1 MNIEDI
7 RSKTDSELDYELK
20 EVKKTLFGLRI
31 KASAETLAN
40 SAQIRVLRRSI
51 ARMNTVLHERATGIR
66 GQESL

>member
-7 RSKTDSELDYELK
+7 RSKTNSELDYELK